1 MLTVEEDKRGRT
13 TEESANRQE
22 EEREGGGGGR
32 GAAEGEGQARW
43 MKVEH
48 WVSLPPCNDGV
59 MQGMRADGESRQ
71 QQHQQWR
78 SRGQPE
84 RPKQEPLLE
93 ETRVGQLL
101 QRRRKYVSQR
111 ETLRLH
117 LPHAVPLQSSMH
129 QQHHITHVWVQGG

>member
-1 MLTVEEDKRGRT
+1 MVRAG
-13 TEESANRQE
+13 SSSISS
-22 EEREGGGGGR
+22 GGGAGG
-32 GAAEGEGQARW
+32 GAG
-43 MKVEH
+43 
-48 WVSLPPCNDGV
+48 
-59 MQGMRADGESRQ
+59 
-71 QQHQQWR
+71 